1 MADRA
6 ISDLNP
12 ATSIGEADLF
22 VTQQGSQAKKVTGQI
37 FVRDLATMLDGH
49 GGIKTIAKTGT
60 SVLED
65 TYTITMSDDTT
76 ATFTVTNGRSITG
89 ITWQTSGTPGDG
101 QIHTGTIAYNDGTT
115 STITIEDGV
124 KGDTGDA
131 WNVFI
136 RYSSEEPTSDAD
148 VYTTPDDWM
157 GVYAGIETN
166 PSNLHYT
173 DYSWYQIKGAK
184 GDTGEDCAITSQVV
198 EYQASASGTVVPTG
212 TWTTTIPTV
221 TKGEYLWTR
230 ITLNFTD
237 GTSTTAYAVG
247 YYGLDGSGAGDM
259 QRADYDASGT
269 VRTAGGI
276 PTYVDERIGIAEGV
290 LISGKDTLSG
300 YSTSDQYLVYDPST
314 GTNYKQSRQALLSP
328 VETRIDAVETQIDAL
343 ETYEPLRIDIAS
355 FNTLPQTVNNA
366 AITEDMVV
374 LGSWF
379 SRASSQTEDWT
390 VTTSNGSLTVSG
402 TIRGWTALTLILG
415 KANA

>member
-12 ATSIGEADLF
+12 ATSIGESDLF

-131 WNVFI
+131 WNVYI
-136 RYSSEEPTSDAD
+136 RYSSEEPTSDSD
-148 VYTTPDDWM
+148 MYTTPDDWM

-173 DYSWYQIKGAK
+173 DYDWYQIKGAK
-184 GDTGEDCAITSQVV
+184 GDTGDDCGIASQSVDYQTS
-198 EYQASASGTVVPTG
+198 SSGTTVPTG
-212 TWTTTIPTV
+212 TWSATVPTV
-221 TKGEYLWTR
+221 VKGDFLWTR
-230 ITLNFTD
+230 ISLNFTD
-237 GTSTTAYAVG
+237 GTSTTAYSVG
-247 YYGLDGSGAGDM
+247 YYGLDGSGTGDM
-259 QRADYDASGT
+259 QKADYDASGT
-269 VRTAGGI
+269 VHTAGGI
-276 PTYVDERIGIAEGV
+276 PTFVDGRIEIAEGV
-290 LISGKDTLSG
+290 LISGKSTLSG
-300 YSTSDQYLVYDPST
+300 YSNSDQYLVYDPST

-328 VETRIDAVETQIDAL
+328 VETRIGAVEDAVENKVLYFSGIAL
-343 ETYEPLRIDIAS
+343 TAATGDIL
-355 FNTLPQTVNNA
+355 TLNNA
-366 AITEDMVV
+366 AITADHV
-374 LGSWF
+374 LSSIVF
-379 SRASSQTEDWT
+379 ADASAIMPGVTWT
-390 VTTSNGSLTVSG
+390 TAAGSLVLNG
-402 TIRGWTALTLILG
+402 TCRTATTAEIILT
-415 KANA
+415 KKDN